1 MKFKI
6 RHHSHVWLFEMPPF
20 IIMSILIMI
29 MTLCTI
35 IILSSTSWPFTSWSW
50 SLPLLSTSWS
60 LLSILLLLS
69 TSWLSLS
76 ISGARN
82 RGAWLV
88 LDNRDFPRC
97 LKRVCFGD
105 FEFWNYNNK
114 NLLITLQP
122 SLIQSS
128 FLLIFPLFSFWLLVK
143 IVSFWLL
150 VIIFTLLT
158 TKMWKI
164 KVLNFQL
171 SNDF

>member
-6 RHHSHVWLFEMPPF
+6 HHYSHVWLFEMPPF
-20 IIMSILIMI
+20 IIMIILIMI
-29 MTLCTI
+29 MTLYTI
-35 IILSSTSWPFTSWSW
+35 IIWSSTSWPFTSWSW

-60 LLSILLLLS
+60 
-69 TSWLSLS
+69 SLS

-97 LKRVCFGD
+97 LTIWRICFGD
-105 FEFWNYNNK
+105 FEFWNYNHK

-128 FLLIFPLFSFWLLVK
+128 FLLIFPLFSSWLSKPSL
-143 IVSFWLL
+143 F
-150 VIIFTLLT
+150 
-158 TKMWKI
+158 
-164 KVLNFQL
+164 
-171 SNDF
+171 DF